1 MTKRHCLVSENF
13 VHRGDLNIRHSKSGH
28 IHNLIQNFNVNGHLT
43 GLDKMVLFAN
53 AVSVMS
59 EKGYWKLDTMVWY
72 WDHGQDTKH
81 LATGQFY
88 LSNTR
93 QVRYYDHQNNQVI
106 KIKNNCLVG

>member
-59 EKGYWKLDTMVWY
+59 EKGFME
-72 WDHGQDTKH
+72 
-81 LATGQFY
+81 TGH
-88 LSNTR
+88 NG
-93 QVRYYDHQNNQVI
+93 
-106 KIKNNCLVG
+106 LVLGPWPGYQTSGSCTVSPFKYQTSPVLGSSK